1 MKINQDTDI
10 LLISTSLNLGG
21 SEVQAVK
28 LANNL
33 YNIEKNTFHFFKRRR
48 YFKKSLAKNI
58 EVTEYNLYAKSKQI
72 FSKT

>member
-33 YNIEKNTFHFFKRRR
+33 YNIEKKIHFISLKEGGIL
-48 YFKKSLAKNI
+48 KK
-58 EVTEYNLYAKSKQI
+58 V
-72 FSKT
+72 

>member
-33 YNIEKNTFHFFKRRR
+33 YNIEKKIHFI
-48 YFKKSLAKNI
+48 L
-58 EVTEYNLYAKSKQI
+58 
-72 FSKT
+72 